1 MMPGLSLAIL
11 AALILLNGY
20 FAMAELAVVW
30 DPVLLTADCAGGLA
44 G

>member
-20 FAMAELAVVW
+20 FAMAELAVVSSRR
-30 DPVLLTADCAGGLA
+30 PRLIPAR
-44 G
+44 